1 MGRRDKVLWF
11 EYKKET
17 NIFCVATFS
26 VVLVLFIASKLS
38 VKAVVGMC
46 IADYVLFVG
55 KELFYANHGGLCF
68 FEVYGVVEI
77 NLLRIALCVMFSLIV
92 MTYRILLQ
100 QLTNSIGIT
109 KITAGTAINNTP
121 SVSLLKSVG
130 FELIG
135 TEKVS
140 FYKDAQGNDIVF
152 EGGIFE
158 LNRVQ

>member
-1 MGRRDKVLWF
+1 MLWF

-68 FEVYGVVEI
+68 FEVYGVIEI

-100 QLTNSIGIT
+100 QLTNSP
-109 KITAGTAINNTP
+109 N
-121 SVSLLKSVG
+121 
-130 FELIG
+130 
-135 TEKVS
+135 
-140 FYKDAQGNDIVF
+140 
-152 EGGIFE
+152 
-158 LNRVQ
+158 

>member
-68 FEVYGVVEI
+68 FEVYGVIEI

-100 QLTNSIGIT
+100 QLTNSP
-109 KITAGTAINNTP
+109 N
-121 SVSLLKSVG
+121 
-130 FELIG
+130 
-135 TEKVS
+135 
-140 FYKDAQGNDIVF
+140 
-152 EGGIFE
+152 
-158 LNRVQ
+158 

>member
-26 VVLVLFIASKLS
+26 VVLVLFIASKLP
-38 VKAVVGMC
+38 VKAVVGTC

-68 FEVYGVVEI
+68 FEVYGVIEI

-100 QLTNSIGIT
+100 FEFPHFSNRYHLKPNPAKHS
-109 KITAGTAINNTP
+109 A
-121 SVSLLKSVG
+121 SVSCCDC
-130 FELIG
+130 
-135 TEKVS
+135 S
-140 FYKDAQGNDIVF
+140 FFKRNPFMPECVLA
-152 EGGIFE
+152 
-158 LNRVQ
+158 RTRSMA

>member
-1 MGRRDKVLWF
+1 MCALDWNENSSGLF
-11 EYKKET
+11 FILNT
-17 NIFCVATFS
+17 ILNIREFWYVILQPLPLF

-55 KELFYANHGGLCF
+55 KELCF

-100 QLTNSIGIT
+100 QLTNSP
-109 KITAGTAINNTP
+109 N
-121 SVSLLKSVG
+121 
-130 FELIG
+130 
-135 TEKVS
+135 
-140 FYKDAQGNDIVF
+140 
-152 EGGIFE
+152 
-158 LNRVQ
+158 

>member
-26 VVLVLFIASKLS
+26 VALCNSLIMVLVLFIASKLP
-38 VKAVVGMC
+38 VKAVVGTC

-68 FEVYGVVEI
+68 FEVYGVIEI

-100 QLTNSIGIT
+100 QLTNSP
-109 KITAGTAINNTP
+109 N
-121 SVSLLKSVG
+121 
-130 FELIG
+130 
-135 TEKVS
+135 
-140 FYKDAQGNDIVF
+140 
-152 EGGIFE
+152 
-158 LNRVQ
+158 